1 MKKLISVMV
10 VALLLM
16 FSTVCM
22 ARVHSNSQVSLGGIA
37 PGSSGDYVIQV
48 YGTPDRKSTKREDG
62 MTLTTYYYGSTV
74 KVAILTNSNTVH
86 HIYSTGNN
94 GFYTPDGL
102 GVGMSVETVYRLYG
116 RDGFSFNHDGVRY
129 IEYGKAGGNALT
141 VGIKNSRV
149 VSINCSLYG

>member
-86 HIYSTGNN
+86 HIYSNGNN

-102 GVGMSVETVYRLYG
+102 GVGMSASTVYRLYG
-116 RDGFSFNHDGVRY
+116 RDGFSYNHNGVRY
-129 IEYGKAGGNALT
+129 IDYGNGGGHSLI
-141 VGIKNSRV
+141 VGIQDDKV
-149 VSINCSLYG
+149 VSICCSLYD